1 MPALEAS
8 DVSMRRCG
16 RSLVQRVS
24 LTAERGELLALC
36 GPEGSGTRTLLHL
49 LSGHLLPDVGRVRV
63 DGRERGPRRCPA
75 SPDPRALAS
84 GPAESTA
91 LLAAPGAAS
100 ILLLERPTA
109 GSSEAEA
116 HALLAAARRRADAG
130 AAVVLAVDAPEPVAA
145 YATTVALFVAGRLLS
160 WGSADGRARAGRAHP
175 QRSPRGGCR
184 SGRLHHDLVHVAP
197 QPVLVRLERL
207 DQRVVV
213 GMEVLGR
220 VLVLRLVATPHV
232 AAREAEPEVH
242 PGVAGA

>member
-1 MPALEAS
+1 VPALEAS

-63 DGRERGPRRCPA
+63 DGRERGPRRCPS

-160 WGSADGRARAGRAHP
+160 WGAPTVALVPAVHILSARREVDAAQAG
-175 QRSPRGGCR
+175 SIMT
-184 SGRLHHDLVHVAP
+184 SS
-197 QPVLVRLERL
+197 
-207 DQRVVV
+207 
-213 GMEVLGR
+213 
-220 VLVLRLVATPHV
+220 T
-232 AAREAEPEVH
+232 
-242 PGVAGA
+242 

>member
-84 GPAESTA
+84 GPESRPPSSPRRVRRRSCCSNAPPPGRARPTRTRSSPP
-91 LLAAPGAAS
+91 PGAG
-100 ILLLERPTA
+100 PTR
-109 GSSEAEA
+109 GPRWCSPSM
-116 HALLAAARRRADAG
+116 RRT
-130 AAVVLAVDAPEPVAA
+130 PVAA

-160 WGSADGRARAGRAHP
+160 WGAPTVALVPAVHILSARREVDAAQAG
-175 QRSPRGGCR
+175 SIMT
-184 SGRLHHDLVHVAP
+184 SS
-197 QPVLVRLERL
+197 
-207 DQRVVV
+207 
-213 GMEVLGR
+213 
-220 VLVLRLVATPHV
+220 T
-232 AAREAEPEVH
+232 
-242 PGVAGA
+242 